1 MLSNFDLSQ
10 GNPKGEV
17 FGMTAQGSLL
27 VAVAHELCKSFLRAF
42 VLGEVAFHSM
52 ASDFE
57 SFRFEKAKQAGQAL
71 YVDIELSQ
79 AFTALDLATRSHLA
93 SAR

>member
-1 MLSNFDLSQ
+1 MRSNFDHSQ

-27 VAVAHELCKSFLRAF
+27 VAVAHELCKSFCRSF
-42 VLGEVAFHSM
+42 VQSEVAFHSM

-71 YVDIELSQ
+71 YVDIEFKR
-79 AFTALDLATRSHLA
+79 AFTALDLATL
-93 SAR
+93 